1 MVKHVQNATSP
12 VSPPNKQHGCSTS
25 LVKLVSPGKVLQII
39 LYLGGEKSHL
49 LWASLAPGP
58 IFVKSHNL

>member
-39 LYLGGEKSHL
+39 LYLGGEKKPSVMGAFSSRSH
-49 LWASLAPGP
+49 
-58 IFVKSHNL
+58 FC